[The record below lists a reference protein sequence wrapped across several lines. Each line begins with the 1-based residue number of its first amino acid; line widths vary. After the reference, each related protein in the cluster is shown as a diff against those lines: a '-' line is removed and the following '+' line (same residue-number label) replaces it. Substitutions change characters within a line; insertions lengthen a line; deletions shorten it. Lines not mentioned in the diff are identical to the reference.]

1 MMGHAVDI
9 TATIHYG
16 RKQAGNEK
24 LSVSPIEED
33 VSRVRKVEMEDFKAI
48 AQNKKDNLA

>member
-1 MMGHAVDI
+1 MMGHAVDE

-24 LSVSPIEED
+24 LGVSPIDED
-33 VSRVRKVEMEDFKAI
+33 VSKVRKIDMEDFKAI
-48 AQNKKDNLA
+48 MQARKDSL